1 MKLQWTLTWLKI
13 LSRSEKDEIFSMG
26 IHQWIELSK
35 FLVGLQDYSLQQTLD
50 QPSQEKFKE
59 QYDYCLHATLMAR
72 IYSQLLLKG
81 KNCREQIWMKSQLLK
96 SDKQTLEVSNSIENE
111 IISLKHKFENVYL
124 AHESIILERVNSVYF
139 YQDWTSEF
147 ISTWNL
153 TDKDVADLP
162 KFDPWKISKIISF
175 SDLEQERGEF
185 KRMTKDWNSSVII
198 GTEQAS
204 KCLSLIKSLAIA
216 IASECTFS
224 LQFSAYGPKSLGIIP
239 RVRYSPEEHHPYF
252 TQMANL
258 TFQTIN
264 NTLKNQGKF
273 YNTSDIFVG
282 YENLQSQINHLEE
295 TNHNTE
301 KIKILRDIA
310 QRYEDQIVLP
320 FCLEGMFGLQNYD
333 DALANTVFKVFASS
347 KEKEHF
353 KNLEAKKTEWVHD
366 KLRNFVEQKHAYVLD
381 YKNSSQPQLDYF
393 S

>member
-1 MKLQWTLTWLKI
+1 
-13 LSRSEKDEIFSMG
+13 
-26 IHQWIELSK
+26 
-35 FLVGLQDYSLQQTLD
+35 
-50 QPSQEKFKE
+50 
-59 QYDYCLHATLMAR
+59 
-72 IYSQLLLKG
+72 
-81 KNCREQIWMKSQLLK
+81 MKSQLLK

-224 LQFSAYGPKSLGIIP
+224 L
-239 RVRYSPEEHHPYF
+239 
-252 TQMANL
+252 
-258 TFQTIN
+258 
-264 NTLKNQGKF
+264 
-273 YNTSDIFVG
+273 
-282 YENLQSQINHLEE
+282 
-295 TNHNTE
+295 
-301 KIKILRDIA
+301 
-310 QRYEDQIVLP
+310 
-320 FCLEGMFGLQNYD
+320 
-333 DALANTVFKVFASS
+333 
-347 KEKEHF
+347 
-353 KNLEAKKTEWVHD
+353 
-366 KLRNFVEQKHAYVLD
+366 
-381 YKNSSQPQLDYF
+381 
-393 S
+393 